1 MTSALFRDGFPSA
14 HRTTRQR
21 IEASMDLRRLF
32 TAIDADPALIGAGVV
47 YIDED
52 FNAVTLR
59 EFQPVCRGQ
68 PIKVVLREAPQAV
81 GAVEFKRMLEHEQRE
96 SEWVAEALKTAATC
110 AGALLSWH
118 VVYSGI
124 ALMPFTAGASVVV
137 SFIGTA
143 AVVAGLFQCVA
154 GVNRTVNE
162 VWDPRRND
170 YLDNNAWYEGMMI
183 ALDGVSLLGVGTS
196 AVTTVKVINLSKRA
210 TGKPLKE
217 VLRGLSRQERAK
229 LTDELLRIQDPRMTP
244 KLLKLKQAAGDLSK
258 RFQATQI
265 KPITHMHF
273 KDVAAAGLSVASST
287 VSGNTRI
294 LAIGVYEEFS
304 E

>member
-1 MTSALFRDGFPSA
+1 MTSALFKDGFPSA

-21 IEASMDLRRLF
+21 IESSIDLRRLF
-32 TAIDADPALIGAGVV
+32 AAIDADPALIGAGVV
-47 YIDED
+47 YIDGD
-52 FNAVTLR
+52 FAVVTLR
-59 EFQPVCRGQ
+59 DFQPVCRVQ
-68 PIKVVLREAPQAV
+68 PIKVVLREAPRAV
-81 GAVEFKRMLEHEQRE
+81 GAVEFHRMLEQEPRE
-96 SEWVAEALKTAATC
+96 SGWVAEASKTTLTC

-143 AVVAGLFQCVA
+143 AVVAGLFQCAA
-154 GVNRTVNE
+154 GVNQTVNE

-196 AVTTVKVINLSKRA
+196 ALTTVRVINLSNRA
-210 TGKPLKE
+210 TGKPLRE

-265 KPITHMHF
+265 KPITHMHL
-273 KDVAAAGLSVASST
+273 KDVAAAGLGLTSSII
-287 VSGNTRI
+287 SGNTRI
-294 LAIGVYEEFS
+294 LAVGIYEELS

>member
-1 MTSALFRDGFPSA
+1 MTSALFKDGFPSA
-14 HRTTRQR
+14 HRTARQR
-21 IEASMDLRRLF
+21 IESSIDLRRLF
-32 TAIDADPALIGAGVV
+32 AAIDADPALIGAGVV
-47 YIDED
+47 YIDAE
-52 FNAVTLR
+52 FAVVTLR
-59 EFQPVCRGQ
+59 EFQAVCRVQ
-68 PIKVVLREAPQAV
+68 PIKVVLREAPRAV
-81 GAVEFKRMLEHEQRE
+81 GAVEFKRMLEHEPRE
-96 SEWVAEALKTAATC
+96 SELVAEAVNATFTC

-118 VVYSGI
+118 VIYSGL

-143 AVVAGLFQCVA
+143 AAVAGLFQCGI
-154 GVNRTVNE
+154 GVNRTLNE
-162 VWDPRRND
+162 VWAPRKND

-196 AVTTVKVINLSKRA
+196 ALTTVKVINLSKSA
-210 TGKPLKE
+210 TGKPLRE

-229 LTDELLRIQDPRMTP
+229 LTDELLKIQDPRMTP

-265 KPITHMHF
+265 KPITRMHL
-273 KDVAAAGLSVASST
+273 KDAAAAGLGLASS
-287 VSGNTRI
+287 VISGNTRI
-294 LAIGVYEEFS
+294 LAVGVYEELR